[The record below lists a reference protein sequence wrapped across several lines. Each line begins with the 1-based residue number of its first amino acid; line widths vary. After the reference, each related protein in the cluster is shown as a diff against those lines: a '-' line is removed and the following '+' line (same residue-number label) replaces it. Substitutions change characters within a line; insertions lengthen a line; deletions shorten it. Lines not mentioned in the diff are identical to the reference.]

1 MAGLSAGG
9 PWESL
14 AGAVTMINSAL
25 FSGSNPSAIA
35 SYSQRMASLG
45 DQINRATSDYEQIMA
60 RLQATWPT
68 GVGSAANQ
76 GVGARGIQGG
86 LGVATGVTT
95 QSSQAAGA
103 GKNLQQKQQAMQNMT
118 EAVNAMLSALL
129 GNPATAHLAPGRA
142 ALSKVDAISKIMQ
155 LVKLFQT
162 IMQAIQQN
170 TSAGAQAAMPMPNP
184 QSMSAGTPAGQLPA
198 VPTPAVGQTGS
209 GWQPLP
215 VPDSGSGA
223 TGG

>member
-14 AGAVTMINSAL
+14 AGAITMINSAL

-60 RLQATWPT
+60 RLRATWPT

-95 QSSQAAGA
+95 QSSQAGGA
-103 GKNLQQKQQAMQNMT
+103 GKNLQQRQQMMQIMT
-118 EAVNAMLSALL
+118 SVVNAILQMLLSNPLTASQAPPTAAARKAAAAGELQAL
-129 GNPATAHLAPGRA
+129 
-142 ALSKVDAISKIMQ
+142 Q
-155 LVKLFQT
+155 QLFQT

-184 QSMSAGTPAGQLPA
+184 QPMSAGTPAGQLA
-198 VPTPAVGQTGS
+198 GVPTPAVGQTGS